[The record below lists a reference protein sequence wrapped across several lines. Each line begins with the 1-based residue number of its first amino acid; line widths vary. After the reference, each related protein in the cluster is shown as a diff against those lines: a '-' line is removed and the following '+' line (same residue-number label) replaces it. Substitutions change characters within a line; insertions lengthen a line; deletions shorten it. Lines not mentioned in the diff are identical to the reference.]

1 MAVKG
6 CHGGTTA
13 KSTVSH
19 GKIRRRLVADRSCKL
34 HLSAIPYAVRGSLLV
49 EDCFLGSEEC
59 GRRRRVR
66 RTGSSTVS
74 KLDFPVRKLDSAR
87 SLRCSP
93 ETEGET
99 IPQFRFASTALHRGL
114 RWPEP
119 RRNSPSVRTKSAA
132 YPGRWD
138 AGRETREPQVG
149 MPLALPERRRN
160 PAVA

>member
-6 CHGGTTA
+6 CHGVTTA

-19 GKIRRRLVADRSCKL
+19 GKIRRRLVTDRSCKL
-34 HLSAIPYAVRGSLLV
+34 HLSAIPYAVPGACSSRIA
-49 EDCFLGSEEC
+49 SEEAKC

-87 SLRCSP
+87 SLLCSS
-93 ETEGET
+93 ETRE
-99 IPQFRFASTALHRGL
+99 ILSPSFRFASTALHRGL
-114 RWPEP
+114 RWPGP
-119 RRNSPSVRTKSAA
+119 LRNSPSARTKSAA

-149 MPLALPERRRN
+149 TPLALPERHRN
-160 PAVA
+160 PAVT